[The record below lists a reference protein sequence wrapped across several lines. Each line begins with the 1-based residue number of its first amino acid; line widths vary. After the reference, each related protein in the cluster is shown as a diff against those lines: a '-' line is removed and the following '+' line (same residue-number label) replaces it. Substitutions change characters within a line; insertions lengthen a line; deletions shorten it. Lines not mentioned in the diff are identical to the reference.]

1 MPIHPYRGAV
11 PEIGRNVFIADGAHV
26 IGNVTLQDD
35 ANVWFNAVLR
45 GDINRIEVGA
55 RTNIQDNS
63 TVHVEPS
70 LPAII
75 GDDVT
80 IGHGVTVHGCE
91 IENQVLIGMNAV
103 LLSGCRIGW
112 GSIVGAN
119 ALVTESK
126 VIPPRSLVLGSPGR
140 VVRTV
145 TDEELQHLLESARNY
160 VQEAS
165 HYRQPEASG

>member
-1 MPIHPYRGAV
+1 MPLHQFRGHTPSLGANV
-11 PEIGRNVFIADGAHV
+11 FVAEGAQVIGRA
-26 IGNVTLQDD
+26 TLGDD
-35 ANVWFNAVLR
+35 VNIWFNAVLR
-45 GDINRIEVGA
+45 ADIQEIRVGA

-63 TVHVEPS
+63 TVHVEPT

-80 IGHGVTVHGCE
+80 IGHGVTVHGCVV
-91 IENQVLIGMNAV
+91 ENQCLIGMNAV
-103 LLSGCRIGW
+103 LLSGCQIGW

-119 ALVTESK
+119 ALVTEGK

-145 TDEELQHLLESARNY
+145 TDEELAFLLQS
-160 VQEAS
+160 
-165 HYRQPEASG
+165 ASGYVTEARYYLYPDKVD